1 MAKVDNAVMIVA
13 GTSSRFAPLSYE
25 HPKGLTRVRG
35 EVLIERQIAQ
45 LRAAGIRDI
54 YLVVGYMGDQFSYL
68 QRKFGV
74 HILEN
79 SQYAQRNNHG
89 SIYAAREVLGNSY
102 VCCGDNYFTA
112 NPFEPEVEGSYYAT
126 VYAQGQTP
134 EWCVYT
140 DEEDFI
146 TRVEIGGK
154 DAWYM
159 LGHTY
164 WDKDFSRKFLDILEK
179 EYDLP
184 ETRDKLWE
192 GIYAGHL
199 DVLRMKRRRY
209 PAGTIFEFDTLDE
222 LRAFDPSYWEDS
234 RSAILKDA
242 AAQLGC
248 RDGELTGIRALRGSG
263 NAAAGFS
270 FCRREKRYY
279 YDYQERIVREGQWQD
294 R

>member
-1 MAKVDNAVMIVA
+1 MIKADNAVMIVA

-89 SIYAAREVLGNSY
+89 SIYTAREVLGNSY
-102 VCCGDNYFTA
+102 VCCGDNYFTV

-140 DEEDFI
+140 DEEDCI

-159 LGHTY
+159 LGHTF

-192 GIYAGHL
+192 GIYADHL
-199 DVLRMKRRRY
+199 DTLFMKRRCY
-209 PAGTIFEFDTLDE
+209 PDGAIFEFDTLDE
-222 LRAFDPSYWEDS
+222 LRVFYPSYWEDS
-234 RSAILKDA
+234 RSVILKDA

-248 RDGELTGIRALRGSG
+248 GERELTKLRALRGST
-263 NAAAGFS
+263 NAAEGFS
-270 FCRREKRYY
+270 FCCQGRQYHY
-279 YDYQERIVREGQWQD
+279 NYQERIVREG
-294 R
+294 

>member
-35 EVLIERQIAQ
+35 EVLIERQISQ

-54 YLVVGYMGDQFSYL
+54 YLVVGYMGDRFSYL
-68 QRKFGV
+68 QKKFGV

-79 SQYAQRNNHG
+79 SQYAHRNNHG

-102 VCCGDNYFTA
+102 VCCGDNYFA
-112 NPFEPEVEGSYYAT
+112 RNPFEPEVAGSYYAT
-126 VYAQGQTP
+126 VFAQGPTQ

-140 DEEDFI
+140 DKEDVI
-146 TRVEIGGK
+146 NRVEIGGR

-164 WDKDFSRKFLDILEK
+164 WDRDFSRTFLDILEK
-179 EYDLP
+179 VYDLP

-192 GIYAGHL
+192 GIYADHL
-199 DVLRMKRRRY
+199 DKLSMKRRCY
-209 PAGTIFEFDTLDE
+209 PDGTIFEFDTLDE
-222 LRAFDPSYWEDS
+222 LREFDPSYWEDS
-234 RSAILKDA
+234 RSVILKDA

-248 RDGELTGIRALRGSG
+248 QERELTRLRALRGST
-263 NAAAGFS
+263 NAAEGFS
-270 FCRREKRYY
+270 FCWQGKHYY
-279 YDYQERIVREGQWQD
+279 YNYQERIVREG
-294 R
+294 